1 MDGIITILLVNW
13 CMETWQKLTLVLMS
27 NSFPMS
33 TTCKHKNYGINICHL
48 IVDVT
53 YFTTTKLM
61 KSLVMHM
68 RIQTFLPFQIPGR
81 PGLDFASMKEDY
93 PRFPDIHDLHIE
105 FEDQQKIMVSLV
117 NYFIT

>member
-1 MDGIITILLVNW
+1 
-13 CMETWQKLTLVLMS
+13 
-27 NSFPMS
+27 MS
-33 TTCKHKNYGINICHL
+33 TTRKHKNYEINICHL
-48 IVDVT
+48 IADVM

-61 KSLVMHM
+61 KSLVM
-68 RIQTFLPFQIPGR
+68 RLKIQTFLPFQIPGR